1 MSTRLAHWLELSFWQ
16 FVVRVLGVVRPL
28 SHIRQAN
35 SKTVDTNP
43 GLTTHAMAGAT
54 TLLLS
59 FCAGALLGWFW

>member
-16 FVVRVLGVVRPL
+16 LAVRILGAVRPF
-28 SHIRQAN
+28 SHIQQAN
-35 SKTVDTNP
+35 SKAADNNTGWNIQ
-43 GLTTHAMAGAT
+43 AMAGA